1 MPKPSIVFF
10 GTGEVSLKTIE
21 GIADHF
27 EIEAIITKPDLTTSS
42 GKTRPAELKIWAEEH
57 QVPCFTPSNKAEL
70 GELIAA
76 QKFKSEVGLVVDYGI
91 IIPQDVIDSFSKGI
105 LNSHFSL
112 LPKLRGADPITFAV
126 LEGHKETGVSIMQL
140 VAKLDEGDI
149 IAQEKY
155 QMPASTTT
163 PQLTTDLIELSN
175 KMLATAIPEY
185 LEGRLKPQLQVGEP
199 TYSRKLS
206 KEDGLLDPT
215 KTAIQLECQIRAFID
230 WPKSYMFMDD
240 LRIVITKANVS
251 GQKSPAGKL
260 SVIDKK
266 LYFGCKDGS
275 LEILE
280 IQPVGKAKMDARSF
294 INGYYKFVH

>member
-1 MPKPSIVFF
+1 MTNPSIVFF

-21 GIADHF
+21 GIAGHF
-27 EIEAIITKPDLTTSS
+27 DIEAVITKPDLTTSS
-42 GKTRPAELKIWAEEH
+42 SKTRPAELKIWAEEH
-57 QVPCFTPSNKAEL
+57 QVPCFTPASKAEL
-70 GELIAA
+70 SDVIAN

-91 IIPQDVIDSFSKGI
+91 IIPQDVIDSFPHGI

-155 QMPASTTT
+155 QMPQAITT

-175 KMLATAIPEY
+175 EMLATVIPNY
-185 LEGRLKPQLQVGEP
+185 LADKLVPKSQDHIQAS
-199 TYSRKLS
+199 YSRKLT
-206 KEDGLLDPT
+206 KEDGLLDPS
-215 KTAIQLECQIRAFID
+215 KTATELECQIRAFID

-240 LRIVITKANVS
+240 LRVVITQARTS
-251 GQKSPAGKL
+251 DQKYPVGKL
-260 SVIDKK
+260 TVDDKK
-266 LYFGCKDGS
+266 LYYGCKGGS

-280 IQPVGKAKMDARSF
+280 LQPAGKLKMNAEAF
-294 INGYYKFVH
+294 TNGYIKL